1 MASAAQLQY
10 QCHAFSSCPSS
21 LTRSCVVRTSLPQHL
36 LSGKHVDSTASVK
49 IGLSGT
55 ATDDEDDR
63 SRPNIVVIK
72 THEDYVNFLEEDDR
86 LCVVKFY
93 ATWCKSCQRFGL
105 KYRHLARDEGD
116 HIIGTEAEDSIAV
129 THTGEVRFAEIEY
142 ASSAKLCKTLK
153 VKKLPTVHM
162 YRKGK
167 GKLADMTCKPSLFHL
182 VVDELH
188 RLMED
193 PEAETSVV
201 EVKLK
206 GTLKKG
212 PDVESSKLAPEIE
225 TNNVRNDGNV
235 TSTSFDSLA
244 NEIKPFLG
252 KKGEKVEAKKEKSP
266 WFPFTF

>member
-1 MASAAQLQY
+1 
-10 QCHAFSSCPSS
+10 
-21 LTRSCVVRTSLPQHL
+21 
-36 LSGKHVDSTASVK
+36 
-49 IGLSGT
+49 
-55 ATDDEDDR
+55 
-63 SRPNIVVIK
+63 
-72 THEDYVNFLEEDDR
+72 
-86 LCVVKFY
+86 
-93 ATWCKSCQRFGL
+93 
-105 KYRHLARDEGD
+105 
-116 HIIGTEAEDSIAV
+116 
-129 THTGEVRFAEIEY
+129 
-142 ASSAKLCKTLK
+142 
-153 VKKLPTVHM
+153 
-162 YRKGK
+162 
-167 GKLADMTCKPSLFHL
+167 
-182 VVDELH
+182 
-188 RLMED
+188 MED